1 MKSEIEKVKEEIE
14 KTISDLSGAVEKN
27 ALSIEEAEKRLN
39 EAKIQMDEAINI
51 SDRELYNKA
60 KKDSETALLDLE
72 FLKVQKERLLTKPFS
87 DDKTSLRITRTIE
100 KELFD
105 IRQKA
110 ASDLSQHVKNI
121 IKELEADCSQ
131 INSLTN
137 VFMNWQTN
145 IMKKQYIYKMI
156 PSQEVG
162 YIFLS
167 QLLNNIKTVDNRL
180 DNYGK
185 EFIEGQSIWKG

>member
-72 FLKVQKERLLTKPFS
+72 FLKVQQARLLTKPFS

-110 ASDLSQHVKNI
+110 ARDLSQHVKNI
-121 IKELEADCSQ
+121 IKELEAYCSQ

-137 VFMNWQTN
+137 VFMHWQTN
-145 IMKKQYIYKMI
+145 IMKKQDMYKI
-156 PSQEVG
+156 TPSQEVG

-167 QLLNNIKTVDNRL
+167 QLLNNIKNVDNRL

-185 EFIEGQSIWKG
+185 EFIEGHSIWKG